1 MRCTKTAV
9 ETIISSN
16 SESFGVRGAV
26 LVETGSSRLYRREY
40 VHKRQND
47 PSFYKGRASN
57 MALLLRA
64 VRIWAAR
71 LFAGFLAN
79 PVPPPATQI
88 DTEGKMAMCRHE
100 ITCMFFRMSVGMV
113 WNESEQQ
120 ACARRLPAT
129 ILRMAS
135 HWYFDQVDKSTVL
148 VYFVAEK
155 GPVRREYPNY
165 STLDSQL
172 PHP

>member
-1 MRCTKTAV
+1 
-9 ETIISSN
+9 
-16 SESFGVRGAV
+16 
-26 LVETGSSRLYRREY
+26 
-40 VHKRQND
+40 
-47 PSFYKGRASN
+47 